1 MRKVETMFNNKYYNQ
16 DLYEIK
22 RLKEMMIAEL
32 MYYTSPY
39 QEIENLDFQ
48 TLAQMCSECLP
59 IEEE

>member
-1 MRKVETMFNNKYYNQ
+1 MFNNKYYNQ

-22 RLKEMMIAEL
+22 RLKKIMIAEL